1 MTYQHKVYKHGKF
14 PWLFDSQRLILW
26 PVPPITSC
34 ATRLRWDLIG
44 GQGHGLDPQKGEKKG
59 NDKSHSGW
67 LSIESIVFCSFLQSY
82 WGLHTRHYHQIP
94 PTCKSARLP
103 VASKA
108 KPHQAIQPSWEARST
123 TWRRSDAAVSA
134 AFMPP
139 CDAPGPRTTEY
150 IILATPWPEFSKMP
164 WSECP
169 LTGIIS
175 AFEKLIQLKLI
186 QLIGHM
192 VSTYDNSVAISIHQ
206 IRMRSF
212 RCCLKK
218 GHQKSK
224 SFRVPA
230 NHSKSTKIHP
240 ISHDAL
246 IYHVPH

>member
-1 MTYQHKVYKHGKF
+1 MAVWF
-14 PWLFDSQRLILW
+14 PEADSVASASHHFLRNQAAMRPDRRTRPW
-26 PVPPITSC
+26 PRSSE
-34 ATRLRWDLIG
+34 RW
-44 GQGHGLDPQKGEKKG
+44 KKG